1 MIEKTTGSQSNL
13 IKIFVIMKRN
23 LLIIG
28 AGQYGNVVK
37 EIAKETGNFG
47 KIDFIDDASEK
58 AIGTISEIKSFREE
72 YDCAVVSI
80 GNADA
85 RKKTY
90 DFLSESG
97 FDIPRLISKRAFV
110 SETAKIEGGVIIEP
124 FAVVNAC
131 SEVNRGTF
139 VCAGAIVNHNA
150 KIGEFCTLQCG
161 SIIPSNSEVPSQTA
175 TGYGEVYRR

>member
-58 AIGTISEIKSFREE
+58 VIGTISEKNTIVRSFR
-72 YDCAVVSI
+72 
-80 GNADA
+80 
-85 RKKTY
+85 
-90 DFLSESG
+90 
-97 FDIPRLISKRAFV
+97 
-110 SETAKIEGGVIIEP
+110 
-124 FAVVNAC
+124 
-131 SEVNRGTF
+131 
-139 VCAGAIVNHNA
+139 
-150 KIGEFCTLQCG
+150 
-161 SIIPSNSEVPSQTA
+161 
-175 TGYGEVYRR
+175 